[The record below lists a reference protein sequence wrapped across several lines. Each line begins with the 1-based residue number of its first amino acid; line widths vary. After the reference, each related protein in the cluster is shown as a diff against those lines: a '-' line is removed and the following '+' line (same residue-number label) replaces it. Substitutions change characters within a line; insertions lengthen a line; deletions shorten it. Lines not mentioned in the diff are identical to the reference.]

1 MANNFNASFATIR
14 AREQQEQFLKRSV
27 AVEAMADTSYDS
39 TLTRG
44 RVLTRTYRSTS
55 ANDVPDVY
63 VRGTDMTPRD
73 VTDTD
78 ETLTVN
84 REFAISIKVD
94 DFDKLQNNYDAAVN
108 YGKDYGIIL
117 QSQVDSDVLG
127 EVVNA
132 YSTVDAGTLGW
143 TAGQGI
149 TATTTNVLSIITA
162 CTRKLAL
169 TNVYDTNRFGIV
181 SPEMEEI
188 ISLYYGAKVTD
199 LWDRVSENGRFKTIS
214 GYELYSS
221 NNTTGSAVLSL
232 ATNPTAGETVTI
244 NGAVFTFV
252 SSIGTTA
259 GNVLIGANVD
269 ATRANLANLINAPTT
284 TTATGVALPSANAKV
299 FLARITAT
307 DNATADTLTVVAK
320 WVSTLRVSETLS
332 AVADVWTPALQKQL
346 LVFGVKN
353 SCTTLVMQKRPSIEV
368 NQIPLQFGKYIN
380 NGMLYGIK
388 TFSDNAKNMVKVEIN
403 SSTF

>member
-73 VTDTD
+73 VTDTA

-132 YSTVDAGTLGW
+132 YSTVDAGTLG
-143 TAGQGI
+143 
-149 TATTTNVLSIITA
+149 
-162 CTRKLAL
+162 
-169 TNVYDTNRFGIV
+169 
-181 SPEMEEI
+181 
-188 ISLYYGAKVTD
+188 
-199 LWDRVSENGRFKTIS
+199 
-214 GYELYSS
+214 
-221 NNTTGSAVLSL
+221 
-232 ATNPTAGETVTI
+232 
-244 NGAVFTFV
+244 
-252 SSIGTTA
+252 
-259 GNVLIGANVD
+259 
-269 ATRANLANLINAPTT
+269 
-284 TTATGVALPSANAKV
+284 
-299 FLARITAT
+299 
-307 DNATADTLTVVAK
+307 
-320 WVSTLRVSETLS
+320 
-332 AVADVWTPALQKQL
+332 
-346 LVFGVKN
+346 
-353 SCTTLVMQKRPSIEV
+353 
-368 NQIPLQFGKYIN
+368 
-380 NGMLYGIK
+380 
-388 TFSDNAKNMVKVEIN
+388 
-403 SSTF
+403 